1 MDTNN
6 QEFTEGPVL
15 SSDPESTEETD
26 EMPVPRKRKKK
37 KKGWIIVLVVL
48 ILAAGASG
56 SYYFMQRQKPVSAVK
71 NYLADVKAMDFD
83 GMKSLLQSSDMS
95 ALDNADITSDAY
107 S

>member
-37 KKGWIIVLVVL
+37 KKFSGTQTTEKEL
-48 ILAAGASG
+48 IRSKI
-56 SYYFMQRQKPVSAVK
+56 Q
-71 NYLADVKAMDFD
+71 
-83 GMKSLLQSSDMS
+83 
-95 ALDNADITSDAY
+95 
-107 S
+107 